1 MKRKVYEHI
10 ARELLK
16 AEANRGKDDTK
27 YDDMVDDLEGWVRKN
42 GPSGSGIDTG
52 TKLERSTSERIV
64 LRCEFHHMNDAGYY
78 TGWTS
83 HTVIVK
89 PSLCTGIEV
98 SITGH
103 DKNQI
108 KEYLGDVY
116 YQWLKEEIDV

>member
-1 MKRKVYEHI
+1 MKKKVYEHI
-10 ARELLK
+10 ARALLHIEMTANEESR
-16 AEANRGKDDTK
+16 AEK
-27 YDDMVDDLEGWVRKN
+27 MLLLEEWVRSH

-89 PSLCTGIEV
+89 PSFCTGIEV

>member
-1 MKRKVYEHI
+1 
-10 ARELLK
+10 
-16 AEANRGKDDTK
+16 
-27 YDDMVDDLEGWVRKN
+27 
-42 GPSGSGIDTG
+42 
-52 TKLERSTSERIV
+52 
-64 LRCEFHHMNDAGYY
+64 MNDAGYY

-89 PSLCTGIEV
+89 PSLCIEIEV

>member
-1 MKRKVYEHI
+1 MKKKVYEHI
-10 ARELLK
+10 ARALLHI
-16 AEANRGKDDTK
+16 E
-27 YDDMVDDLEGWVRKN
+27 MVADEGSRLEKMHALEEWVRKN

-64 LRCEFHHMNDAGYY
+64 LRCEFHHMNDVGYY